1 MAKTF
6 EITAPDGKT
15 YEVSGPDDATP
26 EQALAQVQAKYK
38 TPESKTLPANA
49 GMVNL
54 AAFDHNS
61 VPLAFTSV
69 TLVQENDPKPEGYYA
84 EWMPYQV
91 GQAKKHADDKPA

>member
-1 MAKTF
+1 MIIQPTVGRVVWFTTGVDHGFSKHDSQPFAA
-6 EITAPDGKT
+6 IVT
-15 YEVSGPDDATP
+15 YVWNDR
-26 EQALAQVQAKYK
+26 
-38 TPESKTLPANA
+38 
-49 GMVNL
+49 MVNL